1 MVKNKQN
8 PALKEFKMVK
18 TVKKQNG
25 VRRFFTDIASGI
37 CIGVAFIIPGFSGG
51 SVAAILG
58 IYERLINAIADI
70 FKNFKSSVKTLLPI
84 GLGMIVG
91 IFSLIYSLG
100 WALSEFPIPTVSLFV
115 GLAIGGLPSITEKL
129 KGEKIKYSTL
139 ISFLVAML
147 LVISISFMPISTDK
161 NLLDLST
168 GGYILLFLIGILGSS
183 ALVIPGI
190 SGSMLLLILGYY
202 NPIINMVTD
211 HLLLGNDV
219 TTSIIVLLVTAIGVA
234 VGFIGIS
241 MIMKLLFAKAP
252 KATYAAIFG
261 FIIGS
266 VPTIF
271 VSAAKDADMTFS
283 TLPTSPFYWISSV
296 LLLGFGAVITYSL
309 VIYSR
314 KRIDLCKKKSA

>member
-1 MVKNKQN
+1 MVKND
-8 PALKEFKMVK
+8 
-18 TVKKQNG
+18 
-25 VRRFFTDIASGI
+25 VRRTGAVAFAFDVMSGI

-58 IYERLINAIADI
+58 IYERLISAIADI
-70 FKNFKSSVKTLLPI
+70 LKDFKSSIKTLLPI

-91 IFSLIYSLG
+91 IISLLYPLS

-115 GLAIGGLPSITEKL
+115 GLAIGGLPSITDKL
-129 KGEKIKYSTL
+129 KGEKIKYSTFV
-139 ISFLVAML
+139 SFLVAML
-147 LVISISFMPISTDK
+147 LVISISFMPISTDR
-161 NLLDLST
+161 DLFSLNA

-202 NPIINMVTD
+202 NPIVSLVTE
-211 HLLLGNDV
+211 HLFLGKDIG
-219 TTSIIVLLVTAIGVA
+219 TSIIVLMITGIGVV
-234 VGFIGIS
+234 VGFVGIS
-241 MIMKLLFAKAP
+241 VVMKKLFAKCP

-271 VSAAKDADMTFS
+271 VSAAKEANMTFS
-283 TLPTSPFYWISSV
+283 TLPTSPFYWIFSA
-296 LLLGFGAVITYSL
+296 LLLIFGVAVTYTL

-314 KRIDLCKKKSA
+314 KRIKSNV